1 METLREAFKDNTRT
15 KTLRLIEKFSGR
27 FIARLPIEEAL
38 EQYGDWIYCNG
49 YSESFTELSVWIF
62 NTTK

>member
-1 METLREAFKDNTRT
+1 MKTLREEFKDNTRT
-15 KTLRLIEKFSGR
+15 KTLRLIRMTGE

-38 EQYGDWIYCNG
+38 EKYGDWIYCNA
-49 YSESFTELSVWIF
+49 YSESFTEISVWIL

>member
-15 KTLRLIEKFSGR
+15 KTLRLITSRGD

-38 EQYGDWIYCNG
+38 EQYGDWIHCNA
-49 YSESFTELSVWIF
+49 YSESFTEISVWIL

>member
-15 KTLRLIEKFSGR
+15 KTLRLIRMTGE

-38 EQYGDWIYCNG
+38 EKYGDWIYRNA
-49 YSESFTELSVWIF
+49 YSESFTEISVWIL

>member
-1 METLREAFKDNTRT
+1 METLRESFKNNTRT
-15 KTLRLIEKFSGR
+15 KTLRLITSRGD

-49 YSESFTELSVWIF
+49 YSESFTEISVWILDP
-62 NTTK
+62 TK

>member
-1 METLREAFKDNTRT
+1 MQTLKESFEGSARA

-38 EQYGDWIYCNG
+38 EQYGDWIYSNG
-49 YSESFTELSVWIF
+49 YSESFTEISVWIF

>member
-1 METLREAFKDNTRT
+1 MKTLREAFKDNTRT
-15 KTLRLIEKFSGR
+15 KTLRLIRSFTGE

-38 EQYGDWIYCNG
+38 EQYGNWTYSNG